1 MDESISEWWNDDFDL
16 ILAREVD
23 EYEQQ
28 SRFASVNNE
37 DIESIL
43 KNFYS
48 KSTRNVQN
56 RSLSCLKVRIWLYHI
71 LQKNKTYH
79 F

>member
-28 SRFASVNNE
+28 SRFVSVNNE

-43 KNFYS
+43 KNSYS

-56 RSLSCLKVRIWLYHI
+56 RSLSCLKVRIWLYYI

>member
-28 SRFASVNNE
+28 SRFASVNDE
-37 DIESIL
+37 HIESIL
-43 KNFYS
+43 KNSYS

-56 RSLSCLKVRIWLYHI
+56 RSLSCLKARILALVYI
-71 LQKNKTYH
+71 TKK
-79 F
+79 